1 MNAHELI
8 FNKEALNR
16 LFPFYIIIN
25 KDSIVEAC
33 GRSMKKL
40 NNDCVGK
47 PIDQAFELVR
57 PKEGSMSFNMLLKLT
72 NQLVVLKTRDKGE
85 DNALILGQFEY
96 FSQVDKLLLAGTPWL
111 NSIEE
116 LKTHQLV
123 LSDFA
128 HNDHVLDILHALKE
142 QEIINNDLKKLVAKI
157 NQQKNELKNKEE
169 QILAALSKEKEL
181 SNLKSSFVTLASH
194 EFRTPLACIRSSIE
208 LMQFQLA
215 KIKVSDNILRHQNNI
230 VVEVDRLS
238 ELLNGILIVGKIE
251 SNLFECNKEP
261 IDLEYFINRILY
273 NLTYGKADKR
283 QVAIEICGTKEKV
296 MADPVLLEQ
305 ILTNLLSNAFKYSQ
319 GKMPPQIRISY
330 NPTLLQIKVK
340 DFGIGIPHDDKSKIF
355 DAFHRAEN
363 AGNIQG
369 TGLGLFITKSFI
381 DLHEG
386 TISFTSIAEKGSEF
400 TVSLPK

>member
-1 MNAHELI
+1 MNAHHLI
-8 FNKEALNR
+8 FDEETLNR
-16 LFPFYIIIN
+16 LFPFYIIVN

-40 NNDCVGK
+40 NTGCVGK

-57 PKEGSMSFNMLLKLT
+57 PKEGSMSFSMLLKLT
-72 NQLVVLKTRDKGE
+72 NQLVVLKTRDKGD

-128 HNDHVLDILHALKE
+128 HNDHVLDILHALKD
-142 QEIINNDLKKLVAKI
+142 QEIINNDLKKLVSKI

-169 QILAALSKEKEL
+169 QILAALNKEKEL

-273 NLTYGKADKR
+273 NLTYGKVDKR
-283 QVAIEICGTKEKV
+283 PVAIEISGAKEKV

-305 ILTNLLSNAFKYSQ
+305 ILTNLLSNAFKFSQ
-319 GKMPPQIRISY
+319 GKTPPQIRISY
-330 NPTLLQIKVK
+330 APALLQIKVK
-340 DFGIGIPHDDKSKIF
+340 DFGIGIPYDDKSKIF
-355 DAFHRAEN
+355 NAFHRAEN

-386 TISFTSIAEKGSEF
+386 TISFTSIAERGSEF